1 MDRIF
6 SVPLKGGAYTEV
18 YSAACLEEMEEGL
31 AGYGGSVLAVADRNT
46 EGYVP
51 KGMPSLILE
60 PGESE
65 KNWHSVEMILEKALS
80 LGMARDSVFIGI
92 GGGVVLDM
100 TAFAASLYM
109 RGARTVLV
117 PTTLLSAVDATLGG
131 KTGIDYGGAK
141 NIIGTF
147 YPAESVV
154 IAPQTLRTLPD
165 REYRCGLGEVIK
177 HAFLSS
183 DHDLYDFLVD
193 NRKDVLS
200 RDRQAL
206 STMLSLS
213 LQVKA
218 SYIERDP
225 EERKGIR
232 QALNLG
238 HTFAHALESIE
249 DFRVKHGTAVAWGLS
264 RAMHCGQDAG
274 VTDSALVEAADS
286 LLTMY
291 GYDIARRI
299 ERGRWLDFQSAVAKD
314 KKNIS
319 GRVRFVLLE
328 DWGRPVLKDLP
339 AQLVQRNVI
348 APATV
353 R

>member
-51 KGMPSLILE
+51 EGMPSLILE

-177 HAFLSS
+177 HAFLS
-183 DHDLYDFLVD
+183 HDRRLIGFLSE
-193 NRKDVLS
+193 NRDGMLARNDDLVFEMI
-200 RDRQAL
+200 R
-206 STMLSLS
+206 LSLE
-213 LQVKA
+213 VKMD
-218 SYIERDP
+218 YITRDP

-232 QALNLG
+232 SALNLG
-238 HTFAHALESIE
+238 HTFGHALEALEGFSIS
-249 DFRVKHGTAVAWGLS
+249 HGEGVVWGMA
-264 RAMHCGQDAG
+264 RAFDAG
-274 VTDSALVEAADS
+274 RLLGITPGGYADAALS
-286 LLTMY
+286 LISDY
-291 GYDIARRI
+291 GFDTGRRI
-299 ERGRWLDFQSAVAKD
+299 PASSLDRFMEAISKD
-314 KKNIS
+314 KKKKGGS
-319 GRVRFVLLE
+319 VRFVLMAGQGE
-328 DWGRPVLKDLP
+328 PVLRPLDEE
-339 AQLVQRNVI
+339 
-348 APATV
+348 TV
-353 R
+353 RSVVS